1 MTPQEE
7 FIEIYNKYITRQGAD
22 ELLEWLKRTDFLPL
36 LQVQNIIVPVKTVL

>member
-22 ELLEWLKRTDFLPL
+22 ELLEWLQKNRFFYRPCKFKISLCL
-36 LQVQNIIVPVKTVL
+36 

>member
-22 ELLEWLKRTDFLPL
+22 EPSGMAQKNRFFHRPCKFKISLCL
-36 LQVQNIIVPVKTVL
+36 

>member
-22 ELLEWLKRTDFLPL
+22 ELLEWLKRTDFFYRPCKFKISLCL
-36 LQVQNIIVPVKTVL
+36 